1 MPLKFTNR
9 DKVMAGLILVI
20 ILFFGFRECSHQEE
34 KNELVNNVAN
44 YKDTAQYYN
53 LKVNG
58 MEVEV
63 AYNKSLVLNNQKQF
77 ESVIAKNDTLL
88 KLVKKF
94 KSVQSGTII
103 NNYTTINGDTIIYK
117 KGDSIP
123 CDFKAFKIRRDSVH
137 YKFVGTIGK
146 NFFSIDTLSIPNKI
160 DLIIGRKKLGFLRR
174 GEERAEIINSN
185 PLVKTTNIGN
195 YVVVSKKK
203 RFGIGASAGYGI
215 HLDNNILK
223 MSPTINL
230 SVNYNV
236 LEF

>member
-1 MPLKFTNR
+1 M
-9 DKVMAGLILVI
+9 
-20 ILFFGFRECSHQEE
+20 
-34 KNELVNNVAN
+34 VNNVAN
-44 YKDTAQYYN
+44 YKDTARYYN
-53 LKVNG
+53 FKVNG

-146 NFFSIDTLSIPNKI
+146 NFFSIDSLSIPNKI
-160 DLIIGRKKLGFLRR
+160 DLIIGRKKTGFLKA
-174 GEERAEIINSN
+174 EERAEIINSN

-203 RFGIGASAGYGI
+203 RFGIGASAGYGLQFNKGEVRAGI
-215 HLDNNILK
+215 I
-223 MSPTINL
+223 IGL
-230 SVNYNV
+230 SANYNL